1 MKKAA
6 PKGTAFLQSSEAF
19 SKCFESRRSL
29 TKVTGHLIDANFDM
43 RNVVTIQRLLQ
54 VRIFHFLRIAELH
67 HEDNDAFSTA
77 FLHKAADMFISR
89 IFLVGRIVEENIV
102 ACLENW
108 TASACRPL
116 SRSSGASTAKLRL
129 S

>member
-102 ACLENW
+102 ALFGELDSQCLQAIIQVFRGLLDSW
-108 TASACRPL
+108 P
-116 SRSSGASTAKLRL
+116 
-129 S
+129 